1 MSPTL
6 TCGAQQDQT
15 QKQSP
20 LERVLPK
27 IRSMVSPLVTV
38 VPTLYA
44 GMLLGG
50 IPALEGLLVVL
61 LVVAFAFVVNVVAGV
76 IAQVV

>member
-1 MSPTL
+1 
-6 TCGAQQDQT
+6 
-15 QKQSP
+15 
-20 LERVLPK
+20 
-27 IRSMVSPLVTV
+27 MVSPLVTV

-50 IPALEGLLVVL
+50 IPALEGLLVIL